1 MTIITNINALPTSPF
16 AGTGLVAIVITAGVP
31 SFFQVLGVGLSDI
44 VSVTWYPENPAS
56 VQFTMRQ
63 MILVDDTEGTFM
75 IQVTDNYLSMCDRAG
90 KISFQM
96 NDGST
101 WAAPVVTYGPV
112 SKGPLWQS
120 PQQGLVTG
128 LD

>member
-1 MTIITNINALPTSPF
+1 MTIITNINALPTSPY
-16 AGTGLVAIVITAGVP
+16 AGTGLVAIVITSGVP
-31 SFFQVLGVGLSDI
+31 SFFQVLGTGLTDI
-44 VSVTWYPENPAS
+44 ASVHWYPENPSS
-56 VQFTMRQ
+56 VQFETRQ

-75 IQVTDNYLSMCDRAG
+75 IRVTNNYLDINDRAG

-101 WAAPVVTYGPV
+101 WSAPVVTYGPV
-112 SKGPLWQS
+112 AKGPLWQS